1 MSSREKILQA
11 ISTNKPVFIEPPLME
26 IDKADTTPGE
36 AIHQFIKTLEGIG
49 GKALLVPDLDGIRED
64 WKQSQQNDFYIV
76 NTIPVLG
83 EVNKEISSSM
93 SASSLEPV
101 YKAYIEATLGVA
113 ENGAVWLYES
123 QMKNRLLPFIC
134 QHLVVYLDAKT
145 IVPTMHEAY
154 QQIDVAKEGYGVFL
168 AGPSKTADI
177 EQSLV
182 IGAHGARSLLVYL
195 VDSALATI

>member
-11 ISTNKPVFIEPPLME
+11 ISINKPAFIELPLME
-26 IDKADTTPGE
+26 IKGAGMDTNE
-36 AIHQFIKTLEGIG
+36 AAKQFIKTLESIG
-49 GKALLVPDLDGIRED
+49 GKGLLISDMNIVRNDL
-64 WKQSQQNDFYIV
+64 KQARNRGDYVV
-76 NTIPVLG
+76 NTISLLG
-83 EVNKEISSSM
+83 EVNKEINTDM
-93 SASSLEPV
+93 DAGSLAKV
-101 YKAYIEATLGVA
+101 YKTYIEATIGVA

-134 QHLVVYLDAKT
+134 EHLVICLDAKN

-154 QQIDVAKEGYGVFL
+154 QEIDVAKEGYGVFL

-182 IGAHGARSLLVYL
+182 IGAHGARSVMVYL
-195 VDSALATI
+195 MAS